1 LDLAVTFVLFKN
13 QTTSFMKKL
22 LTCLFAIYI
31 SVVSIYGQVDDELR
45 PTSIGVSFFL
55 NDFETAR
62 LIRTTSLSSVLRD
75 DKWTKLK
82 DMSPGLAIH
91 FFKGLKKHIDFA
103 GTVAGS
109 FVNYSFPNKTF
120 SNDGFLLE
128 LDASAH
134 FKMTTERFWL
144 QPYISAGIG
153 AYKYRIYYGGFIPL
167 GLGLKIN
174 IFDEAAV
181 FVQSNYRVPVN
192 PDNGAYHFFNSFG
205 VAGIIGKKREPV
217 VIAPPPVPQAP
228 KDTDGDGITDDLD
241 KCPTVPGVAKYEG
254 CPVPDTDKDGI
265 NDDNDKCPTVA
276 GLAKYEG
283 CPVPD
288 TDKDGMNDEE
298 DKCPE
303 LAGVARYEGCP
314 VPDTDK
320 DGINDEEDKCPT
332 VPGIASQQGCPEITA
347 EVTRKINYAAQNVY
361 FATASTKLLS
371 KSFAPLNEVVKIL
384 TDNPSLRLR
393 IEGHTDSQGADDYN
407 MKLSDGRAGS
417 VKSYLVSKGIDES
430 RLESEGFGESQ
441 PVADN
446 KTAAGRQKNRRVV
459 MKVFY

>member
-1 LDLAVTFVLFKN
+1 
-13 QTTSFMKKL
+13 MKKL

-31 SVVSIYGQVDDELR
+31 SVVSIYGQVDDEIR

-75 DKWTKLK
+75 NKWTKLK

-91 FFKGLKKHIDFA
+91 YFRGLKKHIDFA

-120 SNDGFLLE
+120 SEDGFLLE
-128 LDASAH
+128 VDASAH

-153 AYKYRIYYGGFIPL
+153 GYKYRIYYGGFIPL

-174 IFDEAAV
+174 IFDEAAI
-181 FVQSNYRVPVN
+181 FIQSNYRVPIN

-205 VAGIIGKKREPV
+205 VAGVIGKKREPI

-241 KCPTVPGVAKYEG
+241 KCPTVSGVAKYEG

-265 NDDNDKCPTVA
+265 NDDDDKCPQQ
-276 GLAKYEG
+276 
-283 CPVPD
+283 
-288 TDKDGMNDEE
+288 
-298 DKCPE
+298 
-303 LAGVARYEGCP
+303 AGVARYEGCP

-320 DGINDEEDKCPT
+320 DGVNDEEDKCPT
-332 VPGIASQQGCPEITA
+332 VPGIASQQGCPEITE
-347 EVTRKINYAAQNVY
+347 EVTKTINYAAQNVY

-384 TDNPSLRLR
+384 VDNPSLKLR
-393 IEGHTDSQGADDYN
+393 IEGHTDSQGTDDYN
-407 MKLSDGRAGS
+407 MKLSEGRAGS
-417 VKSYLVSKGIDES
+417 VKTYFISKGIDES
-430 RLESEGFGESQ
+430 RVESEGFGESQ